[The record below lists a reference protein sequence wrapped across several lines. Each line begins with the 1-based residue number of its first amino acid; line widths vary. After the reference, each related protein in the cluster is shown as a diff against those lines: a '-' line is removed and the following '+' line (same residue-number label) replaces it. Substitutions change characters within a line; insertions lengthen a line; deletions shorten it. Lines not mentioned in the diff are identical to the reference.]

1 MRCGSSRKILE
12 AGEKRYG
19 MSRAE
24 IRASVMMVEIIIL
37 LFKVTVAGLAVLN
50 HGMVM
55 QMRW

>member
-1 MRCGSSRKILE
+1 
-12 AGEKRYG
+12 

-24 IRASVMMVEIIIL
+24 IRASVVMVEIIIL

-55 QMRW
+55 QMRR